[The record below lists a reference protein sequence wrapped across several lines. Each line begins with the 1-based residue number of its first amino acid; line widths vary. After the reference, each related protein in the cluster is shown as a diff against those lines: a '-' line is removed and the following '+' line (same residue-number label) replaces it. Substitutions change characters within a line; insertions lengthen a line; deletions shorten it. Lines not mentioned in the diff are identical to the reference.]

1 MFEKDQ
7 EYRRRDIHNL
17 YGGQEQGGISTPSK
31 HKMIFLFT
39 GESGKDHGYSDG
51 WQNAEKFFYTGEGQI
66 GDMTFIRGNRAIRDH
81 LADGKDIHVFEQ
93 TSKGHVMYIG
103 QMICTAFHH
112 QQAPDT
118 LGNMR
123 QAIVFEFEPI

>member
-31 HKMIFLFT
+31 HKVIFLFT
-39 GESGKDHGYSDG
+39 GEKGKDHGYSDG
-51 WQNAEKFFYTGEGQI
+51 WQNTEKFFYTGEGQI
-66 GDMTFIRGNRAIRDH
+66 GDMTFSRGNKAIRDH

-93 TSKGHVMYIG
+93 TSKGYVRYLG

-112 QQAPDT
+112 KQAPDT
-118 LGNMR
+118 VGKMR
-123 QAIVFEFEPI
+123 QAIVFELQPV